1 MADLLE
7 LSAEIRAGDSTAAA
21 AARADGVP
29 AAGRLG
35 ELAEWLAAATGSW
48 PPRVARVRLVHTDGL
63 SAAVRG
69 LAADS
74 GVGTR
79 HVAVGVRDVEPA
91 MDAAVAA
98 ADAEVDAGTGLLLL
112 AAGDPAPAAVVAALL
127 TGVEPVRLL
136 PRGAAVTDSAT
147 WIADAARLRDR
158 LRAVRPLRHQ
168 PGALLAELDR
178 PGLAAACAF
187 LLRAAARR
195 TPLLLDG
202 PGAVAAALLAAD
214 LRPRATQWWRVA
226 DTGPDAVQAHAL
238 RHLGDRPVLD
248 LGTADG
254 SGLAALLAFGIL
266 RAVPALHRAEASDE

>member
-79 HVAVGVRDVEPA
+79 HLAVGVRDVEPA

-158 LRAVRPLRHQ
+158 LRAVRPLRHR

-226 DTGPDAVQAHAL
+226 DTGPDAVQPHAL
-238 RHLGDRPVLD
+238 HHLGDRPVLD